1 MLHILPE
8 IPYAYNALEPY
19 IDAET
24 MKIHH
29 TKHHQ
34 TYVDKL
40 NAALENHKDLQEKT
54 LHELLGKMELLP
66 ETIKT
71 AVRNHGGGHA
81 NHTLFWQ
88 TLKTGEKPDGKILT
102 SLVDTFGSYG
112 NFEKE
117 FTEGAAGLFGSG
129 WMWLV
134 LDEKRKPVLLPLP
147 NQDSPIMHGKIPLLG
162 LDVWEHAYYLKYQNR
177 RPDYIKAFFK
187 IINWTAVNDR
197 YEAGLEGI
205 IL

>member
-1 MLHILPE
+1 MLHTLPE
-8 IPYAYNALEPY
+8 IPYAYDALEPY
-19 IDAET
+19 IDART
-24 MKIHH
+24 MEIHH

-40 NAALENHKDLQEKT
+40 NAALENHKELQQKT
-54 LHELLGKMELLP
+54 LHQLLKGIDTVP

-88 TLKTGEKPDGKILT
+88 ILKTGEKPGGEILKAIE
-102 SLVDTFGSYG
+102 DTFGSYE
-112 NFEKE
+112 NFERD
-117 FTEGAAGLFGSG
+117 FSTGAAGLFGSG

-134 LDEKRKPVLLPLP
+134 LDEKGKPALLPLP
-147 NQDSPIMHGKIPLLG
+147 NQDSPIMYKKIPLLG

-177 RPDYIKAFFK
+177 RPDYIKAFFE
-187 IINWTAVNDR
+187 IIHWPAVNER
-197 YEAGLEGI
+197 YKAGLEGV